1 MANGCFFATA
11 SKCSAMSAPTSAEPP
26 ACGHNVALYAPPPV
40 LTPGGHSQRAR
51 FKESAAPPPLENN
64 SSGAPRSPIITPA
77 PARAVPWRMP
87 VVAVTPHARQSVVL
101 PAPGAPQ
108 VHSLRSF
115 TGELPPAAQTG
126 RWPRPSL
133 SASLRWP
140 PERAL
145 RASGA
150 LLRPAGRALR
160 ADAAAGVLRLRR
172 AGRAEPR
179 NGPPAPRRRQ
189 GCRPLFVA
197 LPALRAPVL
206 LTPALPLRGFAI
218 SALSRSVVAAGD
230 RPSPAQ
236 SPLRLRP
243 KSNAHHLRAFLTVAK
258 FAPEHRCS

>member
-1 MANGCFFATA
+1 
-11 SKCSAMSAPTSAEPP
+11 MSAPTFAEPP

-160 ADAAAGVLRLRR
+160 AKSAAGVLRLRR

-189 GCRPLFVA
+189 GCRPLVA
-197 LPALRAPVL
+197 TAFASLRP
-206 LTPALPLRGFAI
+206 
-218 SALSRSVVAAGD
+218 D
-230 RPSPAQ
+230 PAQ
-236 SPLRLRP
+236 APLRLR
-243 KSNAHHLRAFLTVAK
+243 KKATRAIHARFKPSPNSPARV
-258 FAPEHRCS
+258 R

>member
-11 SKCSAMSAPTSAEPP
+11 SGIPP
-26 ACGHNVALYAPPPV
+26 CRHRPPPSLRHV
-40 LTPGGHSQRAR
+40 GIMSHYTLHPRCSLRAHPVSARASRSLRLTPPTE
-51 FKESAAPPPLENN
+51 KD

-77 PARAVPWRMP
+77 PARAVPWLSP
-87 VVAVTPHARQSVVL
+87 VAAVTPHARQSVVR

-160 ADAAAGVLRLRR
+160 AKSAADGLRLRR

-179 NGPPAPRRRQ
+179 NGPPASRRRQ

-258 FAPEHRCS
+258 FAPEHRRA